1 MRALRKAGAYMKGDE
16 RILGEGDFV
25 QKILTQ
31 AEGSRKNNSAESALR
46 TDHPMIE
53 RTYAMPPAE

>member
-25 QKILTQ
+25 EKMLAQ
-31 AEGSRKNNSAESALR
+31 AEGSRKNNLAELALR
-46 TDHPMIE
+46 FGSDLADPKEQNHGNS
-53 RTYAMPPAE
+53 

>member
-25 QKILTQ
+25 EKMLAQ
-31 AEGSRKNNSAESALR
+31 AEGSRKNNLAELALR
-46 TDHPMIE
+46 FGSDLADPKE
-53 RTYAMPPAE
+53 